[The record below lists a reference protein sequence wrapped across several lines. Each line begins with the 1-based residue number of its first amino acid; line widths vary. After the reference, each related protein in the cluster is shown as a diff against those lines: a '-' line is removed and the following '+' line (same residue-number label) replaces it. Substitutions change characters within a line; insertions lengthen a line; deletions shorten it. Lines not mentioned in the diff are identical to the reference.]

1 MKNLKTALVVIL
13 LVAGFGTSNAQFS
26 RWWYQ
31 FMAQMRQTEWV
42 IGGGWNVVHDDGGKW
57 FRHLFRAGDVW
68 HIPAYPSRLTCE
80 KYLKDGWSV
89 EVMAAYNRYGIG
101 NHLTDGSDNQ
111 PYQLVTT
118 SWSLFSFDAMGKYD
132 FNKLYDLNKVLFN
145 DQEIIQPYG
154 TFGLGYT
161 YRSMPRFPHTATFN
175 LGLGIN
181 VWVYNNWGVQLQS
194 MSKFGLRDKFPTSG
208 SNYLQHSIGVV
219 YKINPK
225 KGGAGSGSRYKFK
238 KHRIKKGL

>member
-31 FMAQMRQTEWV
+31 FMAQMRQTKWV
-42 IGGGWNVVHDDGGKW
+42 VGAHWNVVEDDGRPFQK
-57 FRHLFRAGDVW
+57 LFDVNRAWDLPG
-68 HIPAYPSRLTCE
+68 YPSRVTVE

-89 EVMAAYNRYGIG
+89 EASLTYNRYRSGKLING
-101 NHLTDGSDNQ
+101 NDVVGGDKT
-111 PYQLVTT
+111 
-118 SWSLFSFDAMGKYD
+118 FFCFDALGKYD
-132 FNKLYDLNKVLFN
+132 FNKLYNLNDAMFGGQQIL
-145 DQEIIQPYG
+145 QPYG
-154 TFGLGYT
+154 TFGLSYT
-161 YRSMPRFPHTATFN
+161 YRAFGTFPHSPN
-175 LGLGIN
+175 LDLGLGLN
-181 VWVYNNWGVQLQS
+181 VWAYENWGVQLQGL
-194 MSKFGLRDKFPTSG
+194 SKFGMIGRFFWSHA
-208 SNYLQHSIGVV
+208 NYMQYTFGVV